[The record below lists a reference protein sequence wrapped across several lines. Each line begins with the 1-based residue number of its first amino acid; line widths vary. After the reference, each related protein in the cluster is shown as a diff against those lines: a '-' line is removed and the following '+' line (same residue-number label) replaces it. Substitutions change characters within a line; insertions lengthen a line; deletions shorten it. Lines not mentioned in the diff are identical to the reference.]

1 MQKQKHG
8 ALRPAIAA
16 LFCTLVFALTWIY
29 VPAGLGNVN
38 LGDAAVLLTAWVL
51 GGVWGML
58 AAGVGAALVDLL
70 AGYTVYAPGTLVIK
84 ALMVLVALGVYRLCR
99 RMPARLGYV
108 LSGVAAEA
116 VMIGGYFLYE
126 SFALSCGVGTAALS
140 IPMNALQGA
149 VGIVVAQ
156 ILFAVVK
163 RLHLVEKL
171 GL

>member
-116 VMIGGYFLYE
+116 VGNIGLPFCELGDGIAVAELS
-126 SFALSCGVGTAALS
+126 SFMLHYMTPSLSAALITS
-140 IPMNALQGA
+140 DMMFTMPLKCRKSSLPI
-149 VGIVVAQ
+149 
-156 ILFAVVK
+156 
-163 RLHLVEKL
+163 
-171 GL
+171 

>member
-1 MQKQKHG
+1 
-8 ALRPAIAA
+8 
-16 LFCTLVFALTWIY
+16 
-29 VPAGLGNVN
+29 
-38 LGDAAVLLTAWVL
+38 
-51 GGVWGML
+51 
-58 AAGVGAALVDLL
+58 
-70 AGYTVYAPGTLVIK
+70 
-84 ALMVLVALGVYRLCR
+84 
-99 RMPARLGYV
+99 V

-126 SFALSCGVGTAALS
+126 SFALSYGVGAAALS